1 MLYPVIPLLQHLLPK
16 FLRQDVYI
24 IQNLL
29 AISDAVTFLVGITKA
44 SVFFLWKCFQLL
56 MQMSLVWQST
66 VFSMLKLCKLMPRK

>member
-44 SVFFLWKCFQLL
+44 AVFL
-56 MQMSLVWQST
+56 ME
-66 VFSMLKLCKLMPRK
+66 VFSITYANVSSLAKYSFQHVETL